1 MWGLNWID
9 LIIIAL
15 VLASGYGGIRL
26 GLLRQVGVFGGI
38 FGSLFLASWILP
50 HILPVHDRTIF
61 TLINGNLVLLAAVY
75 GGVRGYDLGSHW
87 HYRWFRSWWGRIE
100 ALLGV
105 IIGPLAMLI
114 LAWLLTAAIGRLPF
128 AAFSNSANDALIVQA
143 LDRHLPTIPAV
154 FASFNHVV
162 DPNSPAHIVLQTQ
175 PSPRVV
181 TPAAGDL
188 SAAAHLAGAST
199 VRITSFG
206 CGGLI
211 SGSGFIVGPEL
222 VATNAHVVAGVKRPI
237 IKTQHQSYEAVP
249 VQFNAAL
256 DFAILRVHG
265 LPGRPLQLVPHD
277 VSGNMPVEIDG
288 YPGGNYH
295 SLPGVIRDNQ
305 ELFGPTIYQLG
316 TVGRDVY
323 EIQANLEQGSS
334 GGPVIDRDGKVVG
347 VIFAKS
353 ENTPDDVF
361 ALTSTSLV
369 KNVARAQ
376 HATRHV
382 STGVCLG

>member
-1 MWGLNWID
+1 
-9 LIIIAL
+9 
-15 VLASGYGGIRL
+15 
-26 GLLRQVGVFGGI
+26 
-38 FGSLFLASWILP
+38 
-50 HILPVHDRTIF
+50 
-61 TLINGNLVLLAAVY
+61 
-75 GGVRGYDLGSHW
+75 
-87 HYRWFRSWWGRIE
+87 
-100 ALLGV
+100 
-105 IIGPLAMLI
+105 
-114 LAWLLTAAIGRLPF
+114 
-128 AAFSNSANDALIVQA
+128 
-143 LDRHLPTIPAV
+143 
-154 FASFNHVV
+154 
-162 DPNSPAHIVLQTQ
+162 
-175 PSPRVV
+175 
-181 TPAAGDL
+181 
-188 SAAAHLAGAST
+188 
-199 VRITSFG
+199 VRITSFC

-222 VATNAHVVAGVKRPI
+222 VATNAHVVAGVERPI

-376 HATRHV
+376 HATRRV